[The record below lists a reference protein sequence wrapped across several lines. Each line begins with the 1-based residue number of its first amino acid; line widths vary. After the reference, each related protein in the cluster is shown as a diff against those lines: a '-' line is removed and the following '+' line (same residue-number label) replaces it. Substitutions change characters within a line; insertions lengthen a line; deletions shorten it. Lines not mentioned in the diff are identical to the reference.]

1 MHLKQSQYFQGV
13 TLFLFPFNSV
23 KFSGFNAYKTRKNES
38 HKGTRKLI
46 RILTII
52 CTAMSL
58 FFYFREEKNRW
69 HLIFDAKCEN
79 INNDASVPSGDF
91 VFVFFPDFLIN
102 KSLVR
107 GEISAHCGN
116 PEPLFERL
124 PLGVQLL
131 RLVKCWRQ
139 DGSNISGGRRA
150 ARAKSCTGLPIEIM
164 PAFSTGASS
173 YSRGHPGTASVKLI
187 RRYSPGFPSYKI
199 FHTCHGKHTG
209 ICWFWLWLEKCKTY
223 HGQSGMISLLKAWQV
238 LHQSD
243 G

>member
-1 MHLKQSQYFQGV
+1 M
-13 TLFLFPFNSV
+13 N
-23 KFSGFNAYKTRKNES
+23 
-38 HKGTRKLI
+38 
-46 RILTII
+46 
-52 CTAMSL
+52 
-58 FFYFREEKNRW
+58 
-69 HLIFDAKCEN
+69 D
-79 INNDASVPSGDF
+79 DASVPSGDF

-199 FHTCHGKHTG
+199 FHTCHGKHSG
-209 ICWFWLWLEKCKTY
+209 ICWFWLCLEKCKTY